1 MAVEPYQPRITM
13 KTQTTEIKILKA
25 FVGKRNRA
33 QSKAYKAARKAYTK
47 AIRQNKNYKNQG
59 E

>member
-1 MAVEPYQPRITM
+1 M

-33 QSKAYKAARKAYTK
+33 QSKAYKRARKAYNK
-47 AIRQNKNYKNQG
+47 AFRQDKNYKNQG

>member
-1 MAVEPYQPRITM
+1 MAIEPYQPRITM

-33 QSKAYKAARKAYTK
+33 QSKAYKRARKAYNK
-47 AIRQNKNYKNQG
+47 AFRQDKNYKNQG